1 MQTANN
7 NMSFYVPRL
16 ERSYNE
22 ASIMELFENMGIGSV
37 SRVDFKVIEGNDRF
51 QKAFIHM
58 NYLYA
63 TEFASA
69 IKYHVF
75 DTGASFR
82 INPERFNC
90 DVYWILLANKTPVME
105 TKLNIHQIAEN
116 ARLLE
121 LRVTEQNALIA
132 TLMEKVAELENA
144 TTILLKDRLETLGL
158 KEDNKK
164 YTEEN
169 ARICSTCELCN
180 IRDEQ
185 YEAVAY

>member
-7 NMSFYVPRL
+7 NTSFYVPRL
-16 ERSYNE
+16 ERSYDE
-22 ASIMELFENMGIGSV
+22 AAIVELFNVMGIGSV
-37 SRVDFKVIEGNDRF
+37 RRVDFKVIDGNDRF

-63 TEFASA
+63 TEFANA

-82 INPERFNC
+82 INPENFNSE
-90 DVYWILLANKTPVME
+90 VYWILLANKMPVME

-121 LRVTEQNALIA
+121 LRVAEQNALIA

-158 KEDNKK
+158 KDKVDSVDQRFDDLIAER
-164 YTEEN
+164 Y
-169 ARICSTCELCN
+169 
-180 IRDEQ
+180 
-185 YEAVAY
+185 V

>member
-7 NMSFYVPRL
+7 NMPSFYVPRL
-16 ERSYNE
+16 ERTYNE
-22 ASIMELFENMGIGSV
+22 ASIMELFNVMGIGSV
-37 SRVDFKVIEGNDRF
+37 RRVDFKLIDGNDRF

-58 NYLYA
+58 NYLY
-63 TEFASA
+63 TNEFSNA

-82 INPERFNC
+82 INPENFNSEI
-90 DVYWILLANKTPVME
+90 YWILLANKMPVME
-105 TKLNIHQIAEN
+105 TNLNIHQIAEN

-121 LRVTEQNALIA
+121 LRVAEQNAQIA

-158 KEDNKK
+158 KDKVESVDQRFDDLIADR
-164 YTEEN
+164 Y
-169 ARICSTCELCN
+169 
-180 IRDEQ
+180 
-185 YEAVAY
+185 V